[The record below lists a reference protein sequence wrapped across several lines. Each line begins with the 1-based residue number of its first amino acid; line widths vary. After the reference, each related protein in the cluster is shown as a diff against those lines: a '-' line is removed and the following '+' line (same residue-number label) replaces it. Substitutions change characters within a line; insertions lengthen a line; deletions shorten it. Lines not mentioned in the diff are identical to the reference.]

1 MPPTLPLVRDVPM
14 SDIKRGK
21 ASPQAT
27 APHRPMMK
35 TIEYKVEFLTPAFL
49 GNAEQSGQW
58 RTPPFKALLR
68 QWWRVA
74 WAARHHFQVDID
86 AMRHAEGK
94 LFGNAG
100 PEKGSSCK
108 SRVLLRL
115 EDWSDGKLKN
125 DKWSM
130 EVASVVRSKSPANR
144 PSVGQAFDPLHYV
157 GYGLLKNARKM
168 EETRSP
174 AIGCEE
180 SKMLRIAAPE
190 SDFDAIRN
198 AMSLAHLYGALGG
211 RSRNGWG
218 SVDLQRIDK
227 NKEDYVSNLTLTR
240 PWEEA
245 LDLDWSH
252 AIGEDESGPLIW
264 ETKNFQ
270 DWGTIME
277 EFGKLRKSIRKIIK
291 APRGNTRLPN
301 TIRFKVRKSDR
312 NGHFKGVIF
321 HMPCKPPAKINYKTP
336 VSAWEK
342 AHRELE
348 KSLSRSK
355 E

>member
-74 WAARHHFQVDID
+74 WAARHHFQVDIK
-86 AMRHAEGK
+86 AMRPAEGK

-100 PEKGSSCK
+100 PEEGSSCK

-115 EDWSDGKLKN
+115 EDWSDGKLK
-125 DKWSM
+125 
-130 EVASVVRSKSPANR
+130 
-144 PSVGQAFDPLHYV
+144 
-157 GYGLLKNARKM
+157 

-277 EFGKLRKSIRKIIK
+277 EFGKLRKSIRKII
-291 APRGNTRLPN
+291 NTRLPN